1 MGQGGLG
8 SLLKRVLTQPARLP
22 QPLSGSDWTQ
32 PGTRPQ
38 TRALPGD
45 VSRLLSLWVT
55 VVARVFGSGA
65 EHTGEPSQHQV
76 RGAWLSLLALISILT
91 LCPHWAQPKAP
102 VLLVE

>member
-1 MGQGGLG
+1 M
-8 SLLKRVLTQPARLP
+8 KRVLTQPARLP

-55 VVARVFGSGA
+55 VVVRVFGSGA

-76 RGAWLSLLALISILT
+76 RGAWLSLLASYFHPHT
-91 LCPHWAQPKAP
+91 LSSLSSAQSPRPAC
-102 VLLVE
+102 